1 MLRRAALGF
10 VLLLA
15 PAAASCGAPLMRL
28 PSGTSEP
35 APDAAAALAEA
46 TRACRAIHALT
57 AEVAVSGSAPRPRGR
72 GRLSAGG
79 APPRGG
85 GGRRGAPGGAPLVFF
100 SARGPPT

>member
-15 PAAASCGAPLMRL
+15 PAAASCGAPFMRL

-57 AEVAVSGSAPRPRGR
+57 AEVAVQGPAPGR
-72 GRLSAGG
+72 RAAAGPCG
-79 APPRGG
+79 GAAPPRGG
-85 GGRRGAPGGAPLVFF
+85 AAPKRARRQ
-100 SARGPPT
+100 RRRPP